1 MRSMS
6 RLEEGS
12 QIQGGVTLNQNK
24 DEESLQL
31 DQNSVAGLNPYGE
44 KDLDPPIDFN
54 DNSAVFHIKLSVRN
68 ALFEDRII

>member
-44 KDLDPPIDFN
+44 KDLDPPLISMITPPCFI
-54 DNSAVFHIKLSVRN
+54 SS
-68 ALFEDRII
+68 